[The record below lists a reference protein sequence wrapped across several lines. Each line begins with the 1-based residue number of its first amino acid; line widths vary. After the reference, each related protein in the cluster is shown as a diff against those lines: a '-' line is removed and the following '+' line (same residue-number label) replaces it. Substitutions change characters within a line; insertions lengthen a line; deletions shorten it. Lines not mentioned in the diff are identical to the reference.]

1 MKKEIGKRITKIRE
15 DLDLNKEEFAR
26 EIGIS
31 SQYLG
36 MIEKGNNCLSVEK
49 LKTLCEYTNLS
60 ADYIL
65 FGRED
70 NLTRNTKELLSKY
83 TDKQIVSGCRMLKNL
98 ALFIKNN

>member
-15 DLDLNKEEFAR
+15 DLELNKEEFAR

-36 MIEKGNNCLSVEK
+36 MIEKGSNCLSVEK

-83 TDKQIVSGCRMLKNL
+83 TDNQIIAGCRMLKNL

>member
-15 DLDLNKEEFAR
+15 DLNLNKEEFSK

-36 MIEKGNNCLSVEK
+36 MIEKGHNCLSVEK
-49 LKTLCEYTNLS
+49 LKNLCDFTNLS

-70 NLTRNTKELLSKY
+70 NLTRNTKEILSKY
-83 TDKQIVSGCRMLKNL
+83 TDRQIEIGCKMLRNL
-98 ALFIKNN
+98 AIFIKNH